1 MSEASPGAPAPKP
14 KPAPAQA
21 KPGLHPRNRDIAGYD
36 FPALV
41 AASPGLARYLVT
53 TPAGSTSIDFANPA
67 AVKAFNRALLIHH
80 YGIAGWDIP
89 AGYLCPPIP
98 GRADYIHHV
107 ADLLASCNRKVIPTG
122 PAVRVVDIGVGAN
135 CIYPL
140 IGHGEYGWRFL
151 GVEIDQPALTN
162 AQRVVT
168 ANPALTAHIELRHQ
182 PVQDNIFVGML
193 RSGESFDL
201 SICNPPFHN
210 SPGDVM
216 DVAQRKWKN
225 LGKGAHH
232 KAASQPRLNFGGQ
245 GTELWCEGGER
256 AFLERMVAQSA
267 GIPKRCLWFT
277 SLVSKAENV
286 AHVEAALKKVHPVAI
301 RIIPMAQ
308 GQKQSRL
315 IAWTFCG
322 NGEME
327 RWRKA
332 RWAEQD

>member
-1 MSEASPGAPAPKP
+1 MSEAGPVAPPPKP

-21 KPGLHPRNRDIAGYD
+21 KPGLHPRNRDLPGYD
-36 FPALV
+36 FPALA
-41 AASPGLARYLVT
+41 AASPGLTRYLVT
-53 TPAGSTSIDFANPA
+53 TPAGTASIDFANPA
-67 AVKAFNRALLIHH
+67 AVKAFNRALLVHH
-80 YGIAGWDIP
+80 YGVQGWDIP

-107 ADLLASCNRKVIPTG
+107 ADLLASCNRKVIPVG
-122 PAVRVVDIGVGAN
+122 PDVRVVDIGVGAN

-151 GVEIDQPALTN
+151 GVDIDQPALAN
-162 AQRVVT
+162 AQRIVA
-168 ANPALTAHIELRHQ
+168 ANPGLTAHIELRHQ
-182 PVQDNIFVGML
+182 PVQDNIFIGML

-210 SPGDVM
+210 SPGDVL
-216 DVAQRKWKN
+216 DVAQRKWN
-225 LGKGAHH
+225 QLGKGGSR
-232 KAASQPRLNFGGQ
+232 KAASPPRLNFGGQ

-286 AHVEAALKKVHPVAI
+286 AHLEAALKKVHPVDT
-301 RIIPMAQ
+301 RVIPMAQ

-322 NGEME
+322 NGEIE

-332 RWAEQD
+332 RWADQS